1 MIQQTTRPG
10 DGAMDF
16 GLLSP
21 YPVDAGWYERYWYG
35 DAAPSRSRILLNAAR
50 QLRRQLSS
58 ACWESLAIC
67 RRLFAPLD
75 HGSTTGATGQ
85 ACEAGD

>member
-1 MIQQTTRPG
+1 MIQQTRRP

-21 YPVDAGWYERYWYG
+21 CPVDAGWYERYWYG
-35 DAAPSRSRILLNAAR
+35 DAAPSRSRILLKAVR
-50 QLRRQLSS
+50 QLRRQLSY
-58 ACWESLAIC
+58 ACWASLAIC
-67 RRLFAPLD
+67 RRAFSPLN
-75 HGSTTGATGQ
+75 HGDATRATRQ

>member
-35 DAAPSRSRILLNAAR
+35 DAASSRSRILLNAVQ
-50 QLRRQLSS
+50 QLCRQLSG
-58 ACWESLAIC
+58 AYRASLAIC
-67 RRLFAPLD
+67 RRAFSPLD
-75 HGSTTGATGQ
+75 HGKCDGRYA
-85 ACEAGD
+85 AGL